1 MEERNKVI
9 FQLKQNN
16 KSYTVST
23 SITNDKINLE
33 CKDSNSQIYENSF
46 TLPEL
51 VKISQ
56 YFQPTH
62 SIQQI
67 QAYLNGIIEKQRIG
81 INQADEAL
89 SINLHLINND
99 QISIPLLKKLD
110 LSKFTNYPYVRY
122 NSMTE
127 RNNQYMVNQI
137 SSQSSP
143 SPKFYSKN
151 SGNIQLGS
159 NRNSGNIQLG
169 SNRNSGNI
177 QLSSNQNSNNI
188 QLSPLQNS
196 GNIQL
201 SSNQNINNI
210 QLGSNQNRN
219 NIQLSPIQN
228 SNNIQLSPNKV
239 NIVQT
244 KPISSLG
251 GYSYPHADNNII
263 SNFSLDENKLS
274 NLERENNLIKAGQEK
289 LKNDI
294 KRLIQEM
301 TKLKEQNQI
310 YKTNHDSLTNENALL
325 KNENDNLKK
334 QVLLYQKENNDLK
347 TKYETYNK
355 DLDAVEAQNDQ
366 IRKMYEDLEN
376 EYNQYKSQTEEII
389 KENELLRTQIE
400 ELNNNFTMI
409 NQELENI
416 RNEND
421 IFKSNLEQQKKNLN
435 EDVVNKLIEENDLL
449 KKRLEENEYL
459 KKQIIEL
466 QYQMQNQENRE
477 IQETQEKELDRDQ
490 QGQEEE
496 EDKGE
501 IIHNM
506 KELEL
511 ITDKINKENKKII
524 INLLYKASV
533 DGDKASVFHDKCDQA
548 KSTIVLVET
557 LNGKRFGGFTSCSW
571 AGNCEDKNDPD
582 AFIFSLDKMKTYEN
596 IPGDEAIGCYPKFGP
611 IFLGCQIKI
620 FDNAFT
626 KGGTTF
632 EKELNFNTK
641 EDYELTGG
649 DRVFQIK
656 EIEVYEV
663 IIE

>member
-9 FQLKQNN
+9 FQLNQNN
-16 KSYTVST
+16 QIYTIST
-23 SITNDKINLE
+23 SLTKDKINLE
-33 CKDSNSQIYENSF
+33 CKDSRSQIYENTFS
-46 TLPEL
+46 LPEL
-51 VKISQ
+51 LRISQ

-62 SIQQI
+62 SIEQI
-67 QAYLNGIIEKQRIG
+67 QAYLNGIIEKQKIG

-89 SINLHLINND
+89 SLNLYLINND

-110 LSKFTNYPYVRY
+110 NSIYTNYPFARY
-122 NSMTE
+122 NSM
-127 RNNQYMVNQI
+127 
-137 SSQSSP
+137 SQQSP
-143 SPKFYSKN
+143 SNYPIAVNNISNVNNVITRSTPQSQFYSKN
-151 SGNIQLGS
+151 SANIQ
-159 NRNSGNIQLG
+159 R
-169 SNRNSGNI
+169 
-177 QLSSNQNSNNI
+177 
-188 QLSPLQNS
+188 SPS
-196 GNIQL
+196 
-201 SSNQNINNI
+201 QNII
-210 QLGSNQNRN
+210 
-219 NIQLSPIQN
+219 
-228 SNNIQLSPNKV
+228 
-239 NIVQT
+239 QT
-244 KPISSLG
+244 KPISPIG
-251 GYSYPHADNNII
+251 AYPYPRVDNSAI
-263 SNFSLDENKLS
+263 SSFSLDENKLS
-274 NLERENNLIKAGQEK
+274 TLENENKMIKEGQEK

-294 KRLIQEM
+294 KRFMQEM
-301 TKLKEQNQI
+301 NKLKQENQVL
-310 YKTNHDSLTNENALL
+310 KTNQESLKNQNSLL
-325 KNENDNLKK
+325 KNESDNYKKQILIYQNENNALKK
-334 QVLLYQKENNDLK
+334 Q
-347 TKYETYNK
+347 YETYNK
-355 DLDAVEAQNDQ
+355 DLEAVENQNDQ

-376 EYNQYKSQTEEII
+376 EYNQYKEQTEEIN
-389 KENELLRTQIE
+389 KENELLRNQII

-409 NQELENI
+409 NKELENI

-421 IFKSNLEQQKKNLN
+421 TFKTSLEQQKQNLN
-435 EDVVNKLIEENDLL
+435 EDMVNKLIEENNML

-459 KKQIIEL
+459 KKQIEEL
-466 QYQMQNQENRE
+466 QYQIQSQEQKE
-477 IQETQEKELDRDQ
+477 KEETQEREENQEKEEDHEN
-490 QGQEEE
+490 QGEEEE

-501 IIHNM
+501 IIHSM

-511 ITDKINKENKKII
+511 ITDKINRENKKII

-571 AGNCEDKNDPD
+571 AGNCEDKNDPS

-656 EIEVYEV
+656 DIEVYEV